1 MNADIRF
8 AVICFLLIALITLTS
23 AGQLSMKEHR
33 TQAASEKAND
43 LWCYQCFTMDDD
55 EKCINLTGNTGNS
68 STFRHKCTDDK
79 RICMV
84 KRFSYTL
91 STENSTSMPQ
101 TWSVERNCTNKCE
114 PGCIVIGERTK
125 LYACTACCETD
136 MCNNGTG
143 TANDLTIKEID
154 FLLALV
160 LQAILTVIMYPS

>member
-1 MNADIRF
+1 MNTDIRI
-8 AVICFLLIALITLTS
+8 AVTCFLLIAMITFTS
-23 AGQLSMKEHR
+23 GQLSMKEHR

-43 LWCYQCFTMDDD
+43 LWCYQCFTMEDG

-91 STENSTSMPQ
+91 STENSTSTEQ

-125 LYACTACCETD
+125 LFACTACCETD
-136 MCNNGTG
+136 MCNNGNG

>member
-1 MNADIRF
+1 MDVRF
-8 AVICFLLIALITLTS
+8 PVTCFLLIAMITL
-23 AGQLSMKEHR
+23 AGGQLSMKEHR

-43 LWCYQCFTMDDD
+43 LWCYQCFTMDDG
-55 EKCINLTGNTGNS
+55 EECTNLTNNIGNS

-79 RICMV
+79 RMCMV

-91 STENSTSMPQ
+91 STENSTSNPQ
-101 TWSVERNCTNKCE
+101 TWSMERNCVNKCE

-125 LYACTACCETD
+125 LYACTACCETNL
-136 MCNNGTG
+136 CNNGTG

-154 FLLALV
+154 LLLALM